1 MTLQRYFIN
10 REDWTEGSVLIKGED
25 AHHILRVMRYT
36 VGDQIICNQ
45 PEGKAAVCVISE
57 TEKNKVVAKIEN
69 DLHVS
74 TELPVHVTIAQG
86 LPKGDKIDLILQ
98 KGTELGAHAF
108 IPFQAE
114 RSVVV
119 WDDKKIE
126 KKLKR
131 FRKIIKEA
139 SEQSQRN
146 MLPEVTAPMDLQD
159 LIEES
164 KTYQVKI
171 FAYEEEAKVGDPH
184 SFGEKVKKLVEG
196 DRVLLAVGPE
206 GGFSRKEASL
216 LQEQGF
222 QPVRLGPRIL
232 RTETAPLYALASI
245 SYHFEES

>member
-126 KKLKR
+126 
-131 FRKIIKEA
+131 
-139 SEQSQRN
+139 
-146 MLPEVTAPMDLQD
+146 
-159 LIEES
+159 
-164 KTYQVKI
+164 
-171 FAYEEEAKVGDPH
+171 
-184 SFGEKVKKLVEG
+184 
-196 DRVLLAVGPE
+196 
-206 GGFSRKEASL
+206 
-216 LQEQGF
+216 
-222 QPVRLGPRIL
+222 
-232 RTETAPLYALASI
+232 
-245 SYHFEES
+245 